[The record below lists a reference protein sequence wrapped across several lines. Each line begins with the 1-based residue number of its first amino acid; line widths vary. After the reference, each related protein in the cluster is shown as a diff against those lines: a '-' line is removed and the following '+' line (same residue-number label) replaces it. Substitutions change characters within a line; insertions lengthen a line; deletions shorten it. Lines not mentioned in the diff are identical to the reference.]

1 MYMSDCMFISSFTC
15 TCVEVNTIYCTVYM
29 YYMYMYVTTLPPHTP
44 SLPSHANRV
53 TQYEN
58 PVVEAK
64 RRFAGSQLPNR
75 HNEPPPLREPP
86 PSFQSAAAIEKQREA
101 EAAALWPDAGLRDYP
116 DSYPYPYQQ
125 PPTEQ
130 DLEADL
136 QGEVIHI
143 SLSKTPQGFGFTI
156 IGGDRL
162 GELLQIKSIVRG
174 SVADRDGRLKVGDVL
189 VRINGISVL
198 TYNHRKVVDL
208 FQSIN
213 LGTDVQIEVR
223 RGYPLPDFPPG
234 EQLPSYSESNQ
245 GYMRNEP
252 PPPDQEAMPER
263 VVVSIIKGPLGFGFS
278 LGESPDDLSTRML
291 YNTCTYI
298 CMHGDVLYMYSGITC
313 MYVHV
318 QLDM

>member
-1 MYMSDCMFISSFTC
+1 MEYLLLS
-15 TCVEVNTIYCTVYM
+15 
-29 YYMYMYVTTLPPHTP
+29 LPPP
-44 SLPSHANRV
+44 PPLSPLSPLSSHANRV

-75 HNEPPPLREPP
+75 YNEPPPLREPP

-116 DSYPYPYQQ
+116 DSYPYPYQHQ
-125 PPTEQ
+125 PSEQ

-136 QGEVIHI
+136 QGEVIHVM
-143 SLSKTPQGFGFTI
+143 LSKTPQGFGFTI
-156 IGGDRL
+156 IGGDRP
-162 GELLQIKSIVRG
+162 GELLQIKNIVRG
-174 SVADRDGRLKVGDVL
+174 SVADRDGRIKIGDVL

-213 LGTDVQIEVR
+213 LGTEVQIEVR
-223 RGYPLPDFPPG
+223 RGYPLPDYPPG

-245 GYMRNEP
+245 GYMRGEP
-252 PPPDQEAMPER
+252 PPPGQGAMPER
-263 VVVSIIKGPLGFGFS
+263 VVVNIIKGPLGFGFS
-278 LGESPDDLSTRML
+278 LGKSLT
-291 YNTCTYI
+291 I
-298 CMHGDVLYMYSGITC
+298 HA
-313 MYVHV
+313 
-318 QLDM
+318 